1 MVGSS
6 EAQTQFCAL
15 STMRHFARGD
25 IVERTRRN
33 PQKESEVGGGQEDIR
48 PQFHDSQDLPEARPS
63 YRGSGGFKR
72 ECDFFCCHS
81 GNSWQPGASLG
92 MDVPLSQCD
101 AVPPSPFQGDSGGPL
116 VCREPSGRWFLAG
129 LVSWG
134 LGCGR
139 PNFFGVYTRITGVIG
154 WIQQVLT

>member
-1 MVGSS
+1 MGGG
-6 EAQTQFCAL
+6 
-15 STMRHFARGD
+15 HGD
-25 IVERTRRN
+25 IC
-33 PQKESEVGGGQEDIR
+33 
-48 PQFHDSQDLPEARPS
+48 PQFHDTQDLLEARPS
-63 YRGSGGFKR
+63 CRGSRGFKR
-72 ECDFFCCHS
+72 QCDFLAFI
-81 GNSWQPGASLG
+81 QETPGSQEPCLGWMYPYSSVTLSL
-92 MDVPLSQCD
+92 L
-101 AVPPSPFQGDSGGPL
+101 SPFQGDSGGPL

>member
-1 MVGSS
+1 MTFFAVIQETPGS
-6 EAQTQFCAL
+6 
-15 STMRHFARGD
+15 
-25 IVERTRRN
+25 
-33 PQKESEVGGGQEDIR
+33 
-48 PQFHDSQDLPEARPS
+48 
-63 YRGSGGFKR
+63 R
-72 ECDFFCCHS
+72 E
-81 GNSWQPGASLG
+81 PRLG
-92 MDVPLSQCD
+92 WMYPYPNVTLF
-101 AVPPSPFQGDSGGPL
+101 PPSPFQGDSGGPL

>member
-1 MVGSS
+1 M
-6 EAQTQFCAL
+6 
-15 STMRHFARGD
+15 
-25 IVERTRRN
+25 
-33 PQKESEVGGGQEDIR
+33 GGGQGDIC